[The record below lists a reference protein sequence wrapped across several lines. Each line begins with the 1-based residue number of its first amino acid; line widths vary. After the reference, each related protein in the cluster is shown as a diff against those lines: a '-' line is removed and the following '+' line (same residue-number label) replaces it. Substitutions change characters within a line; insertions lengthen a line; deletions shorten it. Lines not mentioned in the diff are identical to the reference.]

1 MSSQPGLRERKK
13 RRTRAAIAAAAHRLF
28 GERGF
33 DAVTVA
39 EVARAADVSEGTV
52 YNYFPTKEDL
62 FYGGMEAFEA
72 ELVEAVGRRPPGEPV
87 LAAFRRFV
95 LDRLGHLAD
104 EEVPEV
110 VATAARLV
118 GASRALQARE
128 REIMAHSSDALAAL
142 VAQETGAPADD
153 VDAAAADVEAAAA
166 AAALMG
172 VQRALVAYVR
182 SQVLGGAHGPDLA
195 AAARAQ
201 AERAF
206 ARLAA
211 GLGDY
216 APRPP

>member
-1 MSSQPGLRERKK
+1 MGTQPGLRERKK
-13 RRTRAAIAAAAHRLF
+13 RQTRALIAAAARRLF
-28 GERGF
+28 SDRGF

-72 ELVEAVGRRPPGEPV
+72 ELVDAVRDRPVGEPV
-87 LAAFRRFV
+87 LDAFRRFV
-95 LDRLGHLAD
+95 LDSLGRLAN

-118 GASRALQARE
+118 AASRALQARE
-128 REIMAHSSDALAAL
+128 REIVAHYTDALATL
-142 VAQETGAPADD
+142 TAQEAEAPADD
-153 VDAAAADVEAAAA
+153 VEASAA

-182 SQVLGGAHGPDLA
+182 AQVLDGRHGPELA
-195 AAARAQ
+195 ADARAQ

-206 ARLAA
+206 ARLETGLA
-211 GLGDY
+211 GY
-216 APRPP
+216 SPRPG

>member
-1 MSSQPGLRERKK
+1 MSTQPGLRERKK
-13 RRTRAAIAAAAHRLF
+13 RQTRALIAAAAHRLF
-28 GERGF
+28 SERGF

-39 EVARAADVSEGTV
+39 EVAQAADVSEGTV

-72 ELVEAVGRRPPGEPV
+72 ELVDAVRQRPVGQAV
-87 LAAFRRFV
+87 LDAFRRFM
-95 LDRLGHLAD
+95 LDRLGRLAD

-128 REIMAHSSDALAAL
+128 REIVAHYTDALAAL
-142 VAQETGAPADD
+142 IAQEPRTPAG
-153 VDAAAADVEAAAA
+153 DVEAAAV

-172 VQRALVAYVR
+172 VQRALVGYVR
-182 SQVLGGAHGPDLA
+182 AQVLDGEHGPKLA
-195 AAARAQ
+195 AASRAQ

-206 ARLAA
+206 ARLKA

-216 APRPP
+216 APKPP

>member
-1 MSSQPGLRERKK
+1 MGTQPGLRERKK
-13 RRTRAAIAAAAHRLF
+13 RQTRALIAAAAHRLF
-28 GERGF
+28 SDRGF

-72 ELVEAVGRRPPGEPV
+72 ELVDAVRERPVGEPV
-87 LAAFRRFV
+87 LDAFRRFV
-95 LDRLGHLAD
+95 LDSLGRLAN

-118 GASRALQARE
+118 AASRALQARE
-128 REIMAHSSDALAAL
+128 REIVAHYTDALAAL
-142 VAQETGAPADD
+142 IAQEAEAPAD
-153 VDAAAADVEAAAA
+153 VEPSAA

-182 SQVLGGAHGPDLA
+182 AQVLDGRHGPELA
-195 AAARAQ
+195 ADTRAQ
-201 AERAF
+201 AKRAF
-206 ARLAA
+206 ARLETGLA
-211 GLGDY
+211 GY
-216 APRPP
+216 APRPG

>member
-1 MSSQPGLRERKK
+1 MRTEPGLRERKK
-13 RRTRAAIAAAAHRLF
+13 RQTRESIAAAAHRLF

-72 ELVEAVGRRPPGEPV
+72 ELVDAVRRRPVGEPV

-95 LDRLGHLAD
+95 LDRLGRLA
-104 EEVPEV
+104 EREMPEV

-128 REIMAHSSDALAAL
+128 REIVAHYTDALAA
-142 VAQETGAPADD
+142 VIAEEPGAPEG
-153 VDAAAADVEAAAA
+153 DVEAAAT

-172 VQRALVAYVR
+172 VQRALVAYAR
-182 SQVLGGAHGPDLA
+182 AQILAGGHGPALA
-195 AAARAQ
+195 ATVRAQ

-206 ARLAA
+206 DRLEA

-216 APRPP
+216 APRARVSPGGG

>member
-1 MSSQPGLRERKK
+1 MSTQLGLRERKK
-13 RRTRAAIAAAAHRLF
+13 RQTRALIAAAAQRLF
-28 GERGF
+28 SERGF

-62 FYGGMEAFEA
+62 FYAGMEAFEA
-72 ELVEAVGRRPPGEPV
+72 ELVDAVRQRPVGEPV
-87 LAAFRRFV
+87 LDAFRRFV
-95 LDRLGHLAD
+95 VDRLGRLAD
-104 EEVPEV
+104 SEVPEV

-128 REIMAHSSDALAAL
+128 REIVAHFTDALAAMI
-142 VAQETGAPADD
+142 AQEAKTPAGE
-153 VDAAAADVEAAAA
+153 VEAGAA

-172 VQRALVAYVR
+172 VQRALVGYVR
-182 SQVLGGAHGPDLA
+182 AQVLDGGHGPELA

-206 ARLAA
+206 TRLEA

-216 APRPP
+216 APKAPVDPQTIV

>member
-1 MSSQPGLRERKK
+1 MGTQPGLRERKK
-13 RRTRAAIAAAAHRLF
+13 RQTRALIAAAAHRLF
-28 GERGF
+28 SDRGF

-72 ELVEAVGRRPPGEPV
+72 ELVDAVRDRPVGEPV
-87 LAAFRRFV
+87 LDAFRRFV
-95 LDRLGHLAD
+95 LDSLGRLAN

-118 GASRALQARE
+118 AASRALQARE
-128 REIMAHSSDALAAL
+128 REIVAHYTDALAAL
-142 VAQETGAPADD
+142 IAQEAEAPAD
-153 VDAAAADVEAAAA
+153 VEPSAA

-182 SQVLGGAHGPDLA
+182 AQVLDGRHGPELA
-195 AAARAQ
+195 ADTRAQ
-201 AERAF
+201 AKRAF
-206 ARLAA
+206 ARLETGLA
-211 GLGDY
+211 GY
-216 APRPP
+216 APRPG

>member
-1 MSSQPGLRERKK
+1 MGTQPGLRERKK
-13 RRTRAAIAAAAHRLF
+13 RQTRALIAAAAHRLF
-28 GERGF
+28 SDRGF

-72 ELVEAVGRRPPGEPV
+72 ELVDAVRDRPVGEPV
-87 LAAFRRFV
+87 LDAFRRFV
-95 LDRLGHLAD
+95 LDSLGRLAN
-104 EEVPEV
+104 EEVPDV

-118 GASRALQARE
+118 AASRALQARE
-128 REIMAHSSDALAAL
+128 REIVAHYTDALAAL
-142 VAQETGAPADD
+142 VAQEAEAPADD
-153 VDAAAADVEAAAA
+153 VEASAA

-182 SQVLGGAHGPDLA
+182 AQVLDGRHGPELA
-195 AAARAQ
+195 ADARAQ

-206 ARLAA
+206 ARLETGLA
-211 GLGDY
+211 GY
-216 APRPP
+216 TPRPG